1 MSNNNKN
8 VKAQQDANANV
19 GEALTKTELFFEK
32 YKKLMMYIIGG
43 VIVAAGLIAAYH
55 YFIVVPRQK
64 EAQNQMFTA
73 ERYFRADS
81 FNLALNGDGNA
92 LGFAKLASEY
102 GSKAGEAVYMYAG
115 ICELQLGNND
125 KAISYLKKYNGT
137 DKIMLGRATACI
149 GDAYVNKGDDKTAVD
164 YFVKAADISD
174 NIFSASYLLKAGI
187 SYEQMNK
194 KDEAIKVYQRIKNN
208 YPNSPEGFEIDKYI
222 SRVQTQ
228 IDLANQK

>member
-8 VKAQQDANANV
+8 ANAQQDANANV
-19 GEALTKTELFFEK
+19 GEALTRTEQFFEK

-43 VIVAAGLIAAYH
+43 VIVAAALIAAYH

-64 EAQNQMFTA
+64 EAQNQMFVA
-73 ERYFRADS
+73 ERYFRLDS

-92 LGFAKLASEY
+92 LGFAKVEKEY
-102 GSKAGEAVYMYAG
+102 GTKAGEAVYMYAG

-149 GDAYVNKGDDKTAVD
+149 GDAYVNK
-164 YFVKAADISD
+164 AADISD

-187 SYEQMNK
+187 SYEEMNK
-194 KDEAIKVYQRIKNN
+194 KDEALKAYQKIKDN
-208 YPNSPEGFEIDKYI
+208 YPNSPE
-222 SRVQTQ
+222 
-228 IDLANQK
+228 